1 MHNQYDL
8 LDDLVLIFP
17 RSGEEEVVRHLA
29 REEHRK
35 LQACAK
41 SLRHSVEIPL
51 LPPKIL
57 FPDQKRSWNA
67 VPPPSPNFNARS
79 T

>member
-8 LDDLVLIFP
+8 LDDFGIFP
-17 RSGEEEVVRHLA
+17 RSDEEEELVVRHLA

-41 SLRHSVEIPL
+41 SLRHS
-51 LPPKIL
+51 
-57 FPDQKRSWNA
+57 S
-67 VPPPSPNFNARS
+67 S
-79 T
+79 

>member
-8 LDDLVLIFP
+8 LDDFGIFP
-17 RSGEEEVVRHLA
+17 RSGEEEELVVRHLA
-29 REEHRK
+29 HEEHRK
-35 LQACAK
+35 VQACAK

-57 FPDQKRSWNA
+57 FPDQKRGWNA
-67 VPPPSPNFNARS
+67 PLPPFQC
-79 T
+79 